1 MIDDSYKWPKP
12 MEIVMGKKFKLEV
25 WEIILKSMREGEI
38 SKFIVNKS
46 VSIKNKKFYF
56 YKINLKNICISIVIK
71 TISIHLYGGIK
82 IN

>member
-1 MIDDSYKWPKP
+1 

-46 VSIKNKKFYF
+46 VSIFLQVIILIFIKYNKFRK
-56 YKINLKNICISIVIK
+56 K
-71 TISIHLYGGIK
+71 
-82 IN
+82 